1 MLLTDDGTV
10 KFLDMRGA
18 LGDELTTAGDVAY
31 DLSKVYQSLCGYDF
45 IILDV
50 APDATTE
57 ANLARLR
64 AVFEAWLAD
73 EYPAVRLRDVR
84 MIVAAHFFSIV
95 PLHDNRGHQVQFLAK
110 ARALL
115 ADDAKLAVL

>member
-1 MLLTDDGTV
+1 MNSHPTVSSVTVTLCLVESRRRAGKLL
-10 KFLDMRGA
+10 L
-18 LGDELTTAGDVAY
+18 AY
-31 DLSKVYQSLCGYDF
+31 ERAHGK
-45 IILDV
+45 
-50 APDATTE
+50 E